1 MLLNFSLLFLSIFFL
16 AFKGEVHG
24 ADVAFVVGEAELFD
38 EVEGFLKAQITNLC
52 YGS

>member
-1 MLLNFSLLFLSIFFL
+1 MLLNFSILFLSIFFL

-24 ADVAFVVGEAELFD
+24 ADVAFVVGEAEFD
-38 EVEGFLKAQITNLC
+38 EVEDFLKAQITNLC